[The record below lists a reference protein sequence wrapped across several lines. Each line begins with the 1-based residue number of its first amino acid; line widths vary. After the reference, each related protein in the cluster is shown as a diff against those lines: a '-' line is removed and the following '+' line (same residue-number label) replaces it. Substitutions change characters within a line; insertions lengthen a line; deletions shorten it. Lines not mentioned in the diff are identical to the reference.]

1 MSIGNGAPA
10 WPSVIVSNGGVSPS
24 DHRCPTQ
31 TLDRYDAG
39 RIADESAAVATTLPD
54 RLTSCSLT
62 AGWTS
67 LLVRTFESPPS
78 VEPFETAASPDQLVV
93 LVTRGRGQIESF
105 SRGAWR
111 AAVYRPGVGGLTAG
125 GQTSRLRWQ
134 SRTHEAIETVHIF
147 IPCQTMAAT
156 IDAYRRA
163 GSAYR
168 ADPLD
173 ALLFDD
179 PAITRVGLSLVD
191 AIEVGAPDLYAQSAA
206 QFLATHLLSS
216 QSRWPS
222 RLGDERRPGIL
233 SDRRL
238 RRVLAYM
245 DAAYMEPLS
254 LDDLAREAGVSRFHF
269 ARLFRARVGIPPP
282 PLHRPPQDGRCGD
295 AARGD
300 RQEHRGDRA
309 GVRLS
314 HRTSLCRGLPA
325 AFLAH
330 TERVPAGRTQTNTLQ
345 PGPLR

>member
-1 MSIGNGAPA
+1 M
-10 WPSVIVSNGGVSPS
+10 
-24 DHRCPTQ
+24 
-31 TLDRYDAG
+31 DRYDAG

-111 AAVYRPGVGGLTAG
+111 AVVYRPGVGGLTAG
-125 GQTSRLRWQ
+125 GRTSRLRWQ
-134 SRTHEAIETVHIF
+134 SRMHEAINTVHIF
-147 IPCQTMAAT
+147 IPRETIAAT

-191 AIEVGAPDLYAQSAA
+191 ALEVGAPDLYAQSAA
-206 QFLATHLLSS
+206 HFLATHLLSS

-238 RRVLAYM
+238 MRVLAYM
-245 DAAYMEPLS
+245 DARYMEPLS

-269 ARLFRARVGIPPP
+269 VRLFRARVGIPP
-282 PLHRPPQDGRCGD
+282 HRYIVRLRMD
-295 AARGD
+295 AAATLLAETD
-300 RQEHRGDRA
+300 RSIEEIALACGYHTARHFA
-309 GVRLS
+309 
-314 HRTSLCRGLPA
+314 A
-325 AFLAH
+325 AFRRHFSRTPSEYRPDARKLTRCNLGPYDESH
-330 TERVPAGRTQTNTLQ
+330 GAGTSADAS
-345 PGPLR
+345 